1 MDVCVQRKRFGQCSF
16 APSLQKAAVQS
27 RFHITLISIH
37 LLMLKLSSAK
47 TVCTMLVCVIVIA
60 IQGCATP
67 AKQAKFDYAS
77 CTDVV
82 PFSKKSLPSP
92 ALKGAQ
98 CGLLTVPEN
107 RSKHRSEHNK
117 KTIQLAVVIIPS
129 VVEPRAP
136 DPVVYLAGG
145 PGGSA
150 FLEIESLVN
159 DGINRNRDL
168 ILMSQRGTLF
178 SKPELMCAELDTFY
192 VDSLAI
198 PLDSEANR
206 KEHIIASQA
215 CYLRLLKQGI
225 DLNAYN
231 TVESAADF
239 ADLRTALGIPKWN
252 VLGVSYGTYLAQT
265 LMYQHPAGI
274 RSVTLD
280 SVVPIEDGKAA
291 ASAAKNAREGFD
303 HLFAACAAQP
313 ACADHY
319 PNLATTFTN
328 LVNELESKPVEKNT
342 RLTSDGAP
350 TKIGIDGGVLVN
362 WLINESFN
370 TPNYPNV
377 PALINSPDN
386 DADRKIIGSYALP
399 FMIPAN
405 VLAYGMTMG
414 MVCSGYLA
422 DEDESDILK
431 QGRRAFPEYPD
442 SVLAPALHFSYVY
455 DDCRVWN
462 IAKTPKKLRTAKS
475 SSIPTLIIS
484 GTFDAVTPPSTGVIA
499 AKTLS
504 DSHVLTFPGV
514 GHGVVNASSCA
525 QNVFASFLA
534 NPDKPDTTCV
544 TQLAVPVFEV
554 GNKTSNKTGNK
565 TSK

>member
-1 MDVCVQRKRFGQCSF
+1 
-16 APSLQKAAVQS
+16 
-27 RFHITLISIH
+27 
-37 LLMLKLSSAK
+37 MLKLSAPVK
-47 TVCTMLVCVIVIA
+47 IIFYMLVCVTVI
-60 IQGCATP
+60 GCTTP
-67 AKQAKFDYAS
+67 AKHAKFDYAS
-77 CTDVV
+77 CSEAV
-82 PFSKKSLPSP
+82 PFSKKSLPAP
-92 ALKGAQ
+92 ELKRVQ
-98 CGLLTVPEN
+98 CGFLTVPEN
-107 RSKHRSEHNK
+107 RSAHNN
-117 KTIQLAVVIIPS
+117 KTIQLAVAIVPS
-129 VVEPRAP
+129 VTEPHAS

-150 FLEIESLVN
+150 FIELEALVK

-168 ILMSQRGTLF
+168 ILMSQRGSLF
-178 SKPELMCAELDTFY
+178 SRPELMCPELDKFY

-198 PLDSEANR
+198 PLDSETNR
-206 KEHIIASQA
+206 KEHIAASQA
-215 CYLRLLKQGI
+215 CYVRLFKQGI

-239 ADLRTALGIPKWN
+239 ADLRIALGIPKWN

-303 HLFAACAAQP
+303 NLFAACAAQP
-313 ACADHY
+313 ACAAHY
-319 PNLATTFTN
+319 PNLATTFTK

-342 RLTSDGAP
+342 RLTSDAKR

-370 TPNYPNV
+370 TANYPNV

-399 FMIPAN
+399 FMIPPN

-422 DEDESDILK
+422 DENESDILE
-431 QGRRAFPEYPD
+431 QGRLAFPEYPD

-475 SSIPTLIIS
+475 SSIPTLLLS
-484 GTFDAVTPPSTGVIA
+484 GTFDAVTPPSTGVFA
-499 AKTLS
+499 AKTLAN
-504 DSHVLTFPGV
+504 SHVLTFPGV
-514 GHGVVNASSCA
+514 GHGVIGASSCA

-534 NPDKPDTTCV
+534 NPDKPDTTCAAEL
-544 TQLAVPVFEV
+544 TAPVF
-554 GNKTSNKTGNK
+554 NTGN
-565 TSK
+565 SSR